1 MRTTIDIPDELLAQ
15 LRAEAKCQRRSLSE
29 VVVEDLTRTRSQR
42 SWFVSESTGLMVLS
56 AEGRPAPTFDES
68 RELYFD
74 MED

>member
-15 LRAEAKCQRRSLSE
+15 LRTEAKCQRRSLSDI
-29 VVVEDLTRTRSQR
+29 VVEDLTRSRSQR

-56 AEGRPAPTFDES
+56 AEGRSTPTFDES